1 MYEAEQRR
9 LRAARADFIEDVA
22 TAYGGCR
29 STEGLR
35 AMQTFIAHLR
45 KS

>member
-1 MYEAEQRR
+1 MYAAEQRR
-9 LRAARADFIEDVA
+9 LRATRADFIEDVA

-29 STEGLR
+29 SKDGQR
-35 AMQTFIAHLR
+35 GMQAFIAQLR